1 MIEVGKVGV
10 LGPGTY
16 QPCSTILPLVKGPA
30 LVKPSL
36 KVKLTQ
42 PGVVSVGSIATYV
55 KDTGSPIV
63 VPSTPVLLGSVI
75 APSPTIVTVL
85 VTPPDWSDLSSWTD
99 WIQVEWK
106 SLPSPRSMDDTS
118 SFSVSWHFW

>member
-30 LVKPSL
+30 LVKPTL

-42 PGVVSVGSIATYV
+42 PGVVSPGSIATYV
-55 KDTGSPIV
+55 NETGSP
-63 VPSTPVLLGSVI
+63 PLM
-75 APSPTIVTVL
+75 PSPMRVTVR
-85 VTPPDWSDLSSWTD
+85 VTSSSSTDYKKWTD
-99 WIQVEWK
+99 WFHETRK
-106 SLPSPRSMDDTS
+106 SRPPTRSQDNTS
-118 SFSVSWHFW
+118 SSSYSAHL